1 MKIRCNAC
9 GEEYEVEETMQGKQF
24 PCFKDGCGNMID
36 VPYESMDDSD
46 SFQQQ
51 YAPHVTPPPPPRVK
65 PPTRP
70 AAPAAAPSYDWE
82 YGSAPNSC
90 LRTLKSEFSAQKI
103 LYSILILVNLLF
115 WISFFMYDDR
125 PHDEDVIVFLLI
137 MLVFNSIFLL
147 IFLCVHLAFIYNC
160 WTLIPPERA
169 AASPAK
175 AIWMNFVP
183 FLFPFWQWI
192 TYYELGKAFSDLTG
206 ARNNKVQAFI
216 FSLMNFFGLSVLF
229 IPWGAMLLSME
240 SEFLKSAQLLALD
253 DLKED

>member
-82 YGSAPNSC
+82 YGSAPNRC
-90 LRTLKSEFSAQKI
+90 LRTLKANFQRKK
-103 LYSILILVNLLF
+103 F
-115 WISFFMYDDR
+115 
-125 PHDEDVIVFLLI
+125 
-137 MLVFNSIFLL
+137 
-147 IFLCVHLAFIYNC
+147 C
-160 WTLIPPERA
+160 IP
-169 AASPAK
+169 
-175 AIWMNFVP
+175 F
-183 FLFPFWQWI
+183 
-192 TYYELGKAFSDLTG
+192 
-206 ARNNKVQAFI
+206 
-216 FSLMNFFGLSVLF
+216 
-229 IPWGAMLLSME
+229 
-240 SEFLKSAQLLALD
+240 
-253 DLKED
+253 